1 MQEAL
6 IEKVK
11 LRLEAREIPTPAH
24 LSDDARAYLAASIM
38 APNKGM
44 PAVDD
49 VAGWAQSAA
58 NFNARLT
65 PLMEPVFN
73 ALPVTTVT
81 RRMGACDVYVATPP
95 GMGAAAQS
103 VAYLDVH
110 GGGFVFGAG
119 RFTLMLTALRAAML
133 GCTVFGVDYR
143 VPPAHP
149 YPAPLD
155 DCVFAYRT
163 LLAEYGA
170 ANVAVGGQS
179 AGGNLAA
186 AMLLRA
192 RDEGLAL
199 PAACVLLTPELDLT
213 ESGDTFYTL
222 RDIDT
227 ALKAPLMTANLCYA
241 GGADLTHPY
250 LSPLFGDFSKGFP
263 RTFLQSGTRDLFL
276 SNTVRMHRALLEA
289 GQQAELHVWEAMP
302 HAGYSGATPE
312 DMEVNM
318 AMRDFLVRATGWA
331 L

>member
-1 MQEAL
+1 MNKAL
-6 IEKVK
+6 IDKVN
-11 LRLEAREIPTPAH
+11 LRLEARDIPTPAH
-24 LSDDARAYLAASIM
+24 LSGDARAYIAASIM
-38 APNKGM
+38 APFKPL

-49 VAGWAQSAA
+49 VAGWAVSAA
-58 NFNARLT
+58 NFNARLM

-73 ALPVTTVT
+73 TLPVAIET
-81 RRMGACDVYVATPP
+81 RRIGECDVYVATPP
-95 GMGAAAQS
+95 GLSEAARR

-119 RFTLMLTALRAAML
+119 RFTLMLTALRAALL
-133 GCTVFGVDYR
+133 GCTVYGVDYR

-155 DCVFAYRT
+155 DCVLAYRT
-163 LLAEYGA
+163 LLAQFGA
-170 ANVAVGGQS
+170 ANLAVGGQS

-192 RDEGLAL
+192 RDEGLAM
-199 PAACVLLTPELDLT
+199 PAACVLLTPEVDLT
-213 ESGDTFYTL
+213 ESGDTFHTL

-227 ALKAPLMTANLCYA
+227 ALKAPLQNANLVYA

-250 LSPLFGDFSKGFP
+250 VSPLFGDFTKGFP

-289 GQQAELHVWEAMP
+289 GQQAELHVWEAMT

-318 AMRDFLVRATGWA
+318 AMREFLVRATGWP